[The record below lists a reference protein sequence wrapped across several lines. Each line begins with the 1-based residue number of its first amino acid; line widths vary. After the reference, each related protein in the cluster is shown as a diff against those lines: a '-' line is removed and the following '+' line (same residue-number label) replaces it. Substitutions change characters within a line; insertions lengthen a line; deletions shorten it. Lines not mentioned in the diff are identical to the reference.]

1 MRLIDA
7 DAENSK
13 LLDFIVA
20 HDTEIQ
26 YAIEHKDREMLE
38 DVFSEYFKEQKTA
51 YDVEKVTKRLKQEKF
66 AEQETILS
74 DIHQGFNAGIEF
86 AIKAVKVGG
95 ANENR

>member
-1 MRLIDA
+1 MKLIDT
-7 DAENSK
+7 DKGYEVLDK
-13 LLDFIVA
+13 LFAKIQKNNYVTTQDMLDEA
-20 HDTEIQ
+20 W
-26 YAIEHKDREMLE
+26 
-38 DVFSEYFKEQKTA
+38 KEWCSLPTA

-95 ANENR
+95 ANKNR